1 MPSNDRIERSIVL
14 KASRGRV
21 WRALTHAPE
30 FGTWF
35 RAALH
40 DQTFAPGAATRGP
53 ITYAGYEHVQFD
65 VVVERMEPESYF
77 SWRWHPYAVEPGVD
91 YSGEPTTLVEFTLE
105 DTEDGGTRLTVVES
119 GFDALP
125 AQRRD
130 EAYRMNTGG
139 WEGQMDNIAA
149 HLGTPT
155 SHPNREA

>member
-14 KASRGRV
+14 NAPRSRV

-40 DQTFAPGAATRGP
+40 DQAFVPGAATRGP

-139 WEGQMDNIAA
+139 WEGQMENIAA
-149 HLGTPT
+149 HLAASATH
-155 SHPNREA
+155 SNREA

>member
-14 KASRGRV
+14 KAPRSRV

-35 RAALH
+35 RAALQ
-40 DQTFAPGAATRGP
+40 DQAFAPGAATRGP

-65 VVVERMEPESYF
+65 VMVERMEPESYF

-125 AQRRD
+125 TQRRD

-139 WEGQMDNIAA
+139 WEGQMENIAA
-149 HLGTPT
+149 HLAAPT
-155 SHPNREA
+155 TQSNREA